1 MTDYDNTKKLSGT
14 PPWPVHFSQEDIAMS
29 NVVRLKGYL
38 APPRPRR
45 QRQKSQY
52 ERYPM
57 PFFNRKTRCTWDVKP
72 TGDYFA
78 DCETGKAY
86 ALEFLKSCDGT
97 VGWTS
102 LLPQIASDMISAGPQ
117 EPPLPGGFQNPG
129 GTAYP
134 QCRLRVRP
142 RRIRN
147 PHPAR
152 GHTDQSRPIAIG

>member
-1 MTDYDNTKKLSGT
+1 
-14 PPWPVHFSQEDIAMS
+14 MS

-129 GTAYP
+129 GIVIGFMGVIGKALALNLLPVLGSTP
-134 QCRLRVRP
+134 
-142 RRIRN
+142 N
-147 PHPAR
+147 PPEPA
-152 GHTDQSRPIAIG
+152 A

>member
-1 MTDYDNTKKLSGT
+1 
-14 PPWPVHFSQEDIAMS
+14 MS

-117 EPPLPGGFQNPG
+117 EPPLPGGFPRSRRDRHWLHGRNWQSARAQPPASTGFTRTPRN
-129 GTAYP
+129 
-134 QCRLRVRP
+134 QRLDGQRSY
-142 RRIRN
+142 
-147 PHPAR
+147 R
-152 GHTDQSRPIAIG
+152 GR